1 MVTKNCNFFELHASN
16 PENDLNMEPLKV
28 VKLKPIR
35 LTDEEVVARVLSG
48 EKELYEILLKRY
60 NQTLYRTI
68 RSYLHDGE
76 VEDIM
81 QEAYIKAFEKLSQFQ
96 GGSSFSTW
104 LIRIGINEALQFLR
118 QKKKARVINLYG
130 DHEDSTRILNMPD
143 ASKMNPEK
151 KLINHERKLLL
162 EKTIGQLPEKYR
174 IVYMLREIEGMKNPE
189 IAACLDITESNV
201 KVRLHRA
208 KLLIREEIFKISA
221 NANVFEFG
229 NSRCDR
235 MVERVMSRI
244 GSPLNGTN

>member
-1 MVTKNCNFFELHASN
+1 MVTKNCNFFEIHASN
-16 PENDLNMEPLKV
+16 PENDLNMGPLKV
-28 VKLKPIR
+28 VKVNSVR
-35 LTDEEVVARVLSG
+35 LPDEDVVARVLNG

-60 NQTLYRTI
+60 NQTLYRAI
-68 RSYLHDGE
+68 RGYLPDGE

-81 QEAYIKAFEKLSQFQ
+81 QDAYIKAFEKLGQFQ

-130 DHEDSTRILNMPD
+130 NHEDSTRVFNMPD

-151 KLINHERKLLL
+151 KLINHEGKLLL
-162 EKTIGQLPEKYR
+162 EKAIGQLPEKYR
-174 IVYMLREIEGMKNPE
+174 IVYVLREIEGMKNPE
-189 IAACLDITESNV
+189 IAACLDLTESNV
-201 KVRLHRA
+201 RVRLHRA
-208 KLLIREEIFKISA
+208 KLLIREVLFKISA

-235 MVERVMSRI
+235 MVENVMRRI
-244 GSPLNGTN
+244 CCAH